1 MRYNIRLTIKAIIRA
16 EQMLGK
22 PFTDFD
28 YTDREELTRL
38 LYCSVLANDKERMAY
53 GTFLEVAG
61 NEKQLSAMLSEM
73 ELENVLL
80 VQFTDTVDKGE
91 AGGSGDGYRMRDLA
105 SDLIVSGGLDPHY
118 VMDELEI
125 SDIPALVRALD
136 RRKREGMESQ
146 RLWTF
151 LAVAPHIDTR
161 KIRTV
166 RDFYVFPWEVEE
178 RERKAAEEMDRNK
191 GMFDRF
197 MSGEFNHYLNDN

>member
-38 LYCSVLANDKERMAY
+38 LYCSVLANNKERMAY

-80 VQFTDTVDKGE
+80 VQFTDTVDKLADQAMDNACATWPQTLSYL
-91 AGGSGDGYRMRDLA
+91 AGWIRIMSWTSWRYR
-105 SDLIVSGGLDPHY
+105 
-118 VMDELEI
+118 I
-125 SDIPALVRALD
+125 SLR
-136 RRKREGMESQ
+136 S
-146 RLWTF
+146 
-151 LAVAPHIDTR
+151 
-161 KIRTV
+161 
-166 RDFYVFPWEVEE
+166 
-178 RERKAAEEMDRNK
+178 
-191 GMFDRF
+191 
-197 MSGEFNHYLNDN
+197 

>member
-1 MRYNIRLTIKAIIRA
+1 M
-16 EQMLGK
+16 
-22 PFTDFD
+22 
-28 YTDREELTRL
+28 
-38 LYCSVLANDKERMAY
+38 SY